1 MAKSCDDL
9 KAALKNP
16 NEIVLPMTRLEAA
29 AVLHA
34 LATRNDSGR
43 TPAELKARNTW
54 VVAQRLLALVDAA
67 IREEVR

>member
-1 MAKSCDDL
+1 M
-9 KAALKNP
+9 
-16 NEIVLPMTRLEAA
+16 LPITRLEAA

-43 TPAELKARNTW
+43 TPAELKTRNTW

>member
-1 MAKSCDDL
+1 M
-9 KAALKNP
+9 
-16 NEIVLPMTRLEAA
+16 
-29 AVLHA
+29 LHA